1 MKHVKISGHVFWEI
15 MVHLLFV
22 IVIIIC
28 IVASFPE
35 NLNKAEEVDI
45 IVDQVDYVY
54 ERKEYRLSIYSDSI
68 EYKFSEY
75 DCEYT
80 IKELSKLI
88 KKGDLLSI
96 KYIENY
102 NVLYGDYYEIV
113 DARSQSNVY
122 LSIDSYSDQQ
132 NTSLVISLLF
142 AGILL
147 SLIITGDV
155 IYYRSLKKADQH
167 IENVKI
173 FHVIE
178 KINDNRNYRIIKEMP
193 PDLYR
198 QFNSEYSNLLVKS
211 LKSNMDKAGFS
222 SVCNK
227 GIVITFDNGEY
238 ELIYN
243 DQIIDGKYKEDNIE
257 EIQTDAMCDP
267 ELFQDLIDKY
277 LNI

>member
-122 LSIDSYSDQQ
+122 L
-132 NTSLVISLLF
+132 
-142 AGILL
+142 
-147 SLIITGDV
+147 
-155 IYYRSLKKADQH
+155 
-167 IENVKI
+167 
-173 FHVIE
+173 
-178 KINDNRNYRIIKEMP
+178 
-193 PDLYR
+193 
-198 QFNSEYSNLLVKS
+198 
-211 LKSNMDKAGFS
+211 
-222 SVCNK
+222 
-227 GIVITFDNGEY
+227 
-238 ELIYN
+238 
-243 DQIIDGKYKEDNIE
+243 
-257 EIQTDAMCDP
+257 
-267 ELFQDLIDKY
+267 
-277 LNI
+277 